1 MSQGHRPGIGAS
13 LCLGVMLAAVVLLFA
28 AAPAVFAAPAPA
40 HAQTVVGA
48 AYGHLRKF
56 MGDFD
61 KDGFA
66 KVVDLGKTDIYRD
79 TLAGLEIKI
88 DPTLSAVAKYDP
100 VTKTITFSKDP
111 RTLKPSDS
119 MAFGETAWHELTH
132 AIEDQHGDMGVFDSE
147 AYAERNVDYMT
158 FITRDALP
166 VLEIMERQAKAGAS
180 AAKLKAYWDR
190 FLVEVADASKLP
202 STSAYPPDLALM
214 HTWFGFSADPD
225 GIRNLYLTDKAFA
238 GKKWANLR
246 AALSQVDWSGE
257 WLSFTFSPVSFHQV
271 GSTVTGDSTQWDV
284 HWSGTA
290 SGNILT
296 GTGEYSSPADSPPV
310 QKNNYAFTITMSA
323 DGQTFTGTMTLVSVD
338 GVPMNQTDKW
348 EGWRP

>member
-1 MSQGHRPGIGAS
+1 MSQGHRRGIGAS

-28 AAPAVFAAPAPA
+28 CAPAAFAAPAPA
-40 HAQTVVGA
+40 RTQTVVGA
-48 AYGHLRKF
+48 AYGQVKKF

-66 KVVDLGKTDIYRD
+66 KVVDLGKPDVYRA

-88 DPTLSAVAKYDP
+88 DPTMSAVAKYDP

-111 RTLKPSDS
+111 RKLKPSES

-132 AIEDQHGDMGVFDSE
+132 AIEDSHGDMGVFDSE
-147 AYAERNVDYMT
+147 AYAERNIDYMT
-158 FITRDALP
+158 HITRNALP
-166 VLEIMERQAKAGAS
+166 VLEMMERQAKAGAS
-180 AAKLKAYWDR
+180 AKKLRALWDR
-190 FLVEVADASKLP
+190 FLVSVADASKLP
-202 STSAYPPDLALM
+202 STSDYPPDLSLM

-257 WLSFTFSPVSFHQV
+257 WLSYSFSPVNFHQV
-271 GSTVTGDSTQWDV
+271 GSAVTGDSTQWDV
-284 HWSGTA
+284 RWSGTA
-290 SGNILT
+290 SGNTLA
-296 GTGEYSSPADSPPV
+296 GTGEYSSPADSPPI
-310 QKNNYAFTITMSA
+310 QKSTYTFTITMSA
-323 DGQTFTGTMTLVSVD
+323 DGRTFSGTLTLVAID
-338 GVPMNQTDKW
+338 GVPTNQPDDW